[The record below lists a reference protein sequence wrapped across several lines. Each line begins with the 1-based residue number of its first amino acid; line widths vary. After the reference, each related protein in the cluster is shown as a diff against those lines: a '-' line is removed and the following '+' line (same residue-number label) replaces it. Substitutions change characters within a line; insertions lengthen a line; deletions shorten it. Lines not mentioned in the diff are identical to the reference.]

1 MTPTEVVSSF
11 ERHMKVEVRL
21 GLSTMVASTA
31 KVMPALLTRLRSL
44 NPSMDE
50 VTEVLEHLGRD
61 ACLFT
66 NEQRQEIGVVA
77 QATMVDPTAVVTRTV
92 VKTQQ
97 HLHLH
102 YYLPARLWACLESG
116 DRKENKFRQLA
127 QLMCQSLGLQ
137 NPDVQTKRCPL
148 ALQKYNP

>member
-1 MTPTEVVSSF
+1 MTPTDVVSSF

-21 GLSTMVASTA
+21 GLSTMVASA
-31 KVMPALLTRLRSL
+31 EKVMPTLLTRLRSL

-50 VTEVLEHLGRD
+50 VTAVLEHLGRD
-61 ACLFT
+61 DCLFT

-127 QLMCQSLGLQ
+127 QFMCQSLGLR
-137 NPDVQTKRCPL
+137 NPDVKTKRCSL
-148 ALQKYNP
+148 AFQKYNP